1 MYNKFVAVLV
11 AILVGWCLSCMSGVS
26 AQEER
31 KKLLFVSDPWPPY
44 ITGDL
49 GRPAK
54 GGVAVDF
61 ARELL
66 QRLGF
71 EMRSMLYPW
80 KHSINMIK
88 TNAADLIFPLIQNPE
103 RDEFMT
109 FSQTVFVSHDRI
121 WFLKSKL
128 EPLKW
133 SRLSDLYG
141 YRLGKIK
148 GYSHG
153 DELDQAVEE
162 NKFAAI
168 VYGENHLINLTRLID
183 DEVDLVIADEQVI
196 QMIIRRNSDWRNLF
210 GFTRKAINKSQY
222 KIGFAKDSPVTKHMD
237 KLNQEIKR
245 MRSDGSLRRI
255 FSNY

>member
-1 MYNKFVAVLV
+1 MT
-11 AILVGWCLSCMSGVS
+11 ILLGWWLSCISS
-26 AQEER
+26 ANAQAEKE
-31 KKLLFVSDPWPPY
+31 KLLFVSDPWPPY

-61 ARELL
+61 AQELL
-66 QRLGF
+66 QRLGY

-80 KHSINMIK
+80 KHSLNMIK
-88 TNAADLIFPLIQNPE
+88 TNTADLIFPLIQNSE
-103 RDEFMT
+103 REQFMV

-121 WFLKSKL
+121 WFVKKKL

-133 SRLSDLYG
+133 RRLSDLYQ

-153 DELDQAVEE
+153 PEMDKAVEE
-162 NKFAAI
+162 NKFTEI
-168 VYGENHLINLTRLID
+168 IYGENHLINLTRLLD

-196 QMIIRRNSDWRNLF
+196 QMIIKHNPDWRDLF
-210 GFTRKAINKSQY
+210 GFTRRAINKSQY
-222 KIGFAKDSPVTKHMD
+222 KMGFAKGSPVTSRMD
-237 KLNQEIKR
+237 EVNQEIKR